1 MVLQREPNR
10 LSQISKTNGSIE
22 GASWAYGAMRV
33 PSKPLLE
40 ADDDDEGVRLIVVW
54 VVRERKS
61 QGVLAARLHT
71 NSIPSRRSDDPTAC
85 PATRL
90 FRQRRKE
97 VGETQ

>member
-40 ADDDDEGVRLIVVW
+40 ANDDDEGVRLIVVW

-61 QGVLAARLHT
+61 QGVRSRSKVAHQF
-71 NSIPSRRSDDPTAC
+71 NSIT
-85 PATRL
+85 
-90 FRQRRKE
+90 KK
-97 VGETQ
+97 